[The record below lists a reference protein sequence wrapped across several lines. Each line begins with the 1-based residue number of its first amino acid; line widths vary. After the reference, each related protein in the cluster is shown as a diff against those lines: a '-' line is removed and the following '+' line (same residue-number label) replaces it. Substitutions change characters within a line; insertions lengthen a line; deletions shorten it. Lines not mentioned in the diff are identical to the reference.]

1 MSIDDTRAKPQP
13 HVCRMSKTRVLFLN
27 QYTTNIKIVLADRI
41 RIFIK
46 IKKFWLES
54 ESRNN
59 IHPKFKHKKSPAKFT
74 GLCCF
79 ILIFSYQI
87 FTLSSGFL

>member
-41 RIFIK
+41 RIFI
-46 IKKFWLES
+46 
-54 ESRNN
+54 NN
-59 IHPKFKHKKSPAKFT
+59 
-74 GLCCF
+74 
-79 ILIFSYQI
+79 
-87 FTLSSGFL
+87 